1 MCSVTSVPVAA
12 NLQLVYV
19 SNVERSTVFYKSLFK
34 TDPIFTSARY
44 VAFRASSS
52 GDALFAI
59 WSGGEIPDPQAQR
72 FNEIG
77 IMLPTG
83 DDVDQLFQEWQS
95 NPDIEIVKEPYTDI
109 FGRTFLVRDPDGHI
123 IRVCPLD

>member
-1 MCSVTSVPVAA
+1 MYSETSVPVAA

-19 SNVERSTVFYKSLFK
+19 SDVERSTAFYKSLFN
-34 TDPIFTSARY
+34 TDPIFTSPRY

-59 WSGGEIPDPQAQR
+59 WSGGETPDQQTPR

-83 DDVDQLFQEWQS
+83 DDVEQLFQKWKG
-95 NPDIEIVKEPYTDI
+95 NPEIEIVKEPYTDV
-109 FGRTFLVRDPDGHI
+109 FGRTFLLKDPDGHI

>member
-1 MCSVTSVPVAA
+1 MSSATSGPMAA

-19 SNVERSTVFYKSLFK
+19 SDVERSTTFYKSLFK
-34 TDPIFTSARY
+34 TDPIFITPRY

-52 GDALFAI
+52 GDALFAL
-59 WSGGEIPDPQAQR
+59 WSGGETPDLQVQR

-77 IMLPTG
+77 IMLPTS
-83 DDVDQLFQEWQS
+83 DDVEQLFQEWQGNS
-95 NPDIEIVKEPYTDI
+95 DIEIVKELYTEV
-109 FGRTFLVRDPDGHI
+109 FGRTFLVKDPDGHI

>member
-1 MCSVTSVPVAA
+1 MYSETTVPVAA

-19 SNVERSTVFYKSLFK
+19 SNVERSTAFYKSLFK
-34 TDPIFTSARY
+34 TDPIFTSPRY

-59 WSGGEIPDPQAQR
+59 WSGGETPDPQTQR

-83 DDVDQLFQEWQS
+83 DDVDQLFQEWQGNS
-95 NPDIEIVKEPYTDI
+95 DIEIVKEPYTDA
-109 FGRTFLVRDPDGHI
+109 FGCTFLAKDPG
-123 IRVCPLD
+123 R